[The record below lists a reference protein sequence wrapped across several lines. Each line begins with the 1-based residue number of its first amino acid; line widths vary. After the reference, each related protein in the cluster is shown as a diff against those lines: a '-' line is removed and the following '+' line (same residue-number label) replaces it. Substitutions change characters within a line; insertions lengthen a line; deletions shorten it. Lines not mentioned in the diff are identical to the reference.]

1 MIKTNPPQTPP
12 MDASDDHCK
21 RFHPSLI
28 HFGTIKRPHLL
39 RSMYGQVMD
48 GSCEEINIE
57 SGESKCEIAMHGLR
71 T

>member
-1 MIKTNPPQTPP
+1 MIKTNPPQTPWMP
-12 MDASDDHCK
+12 RMIAVSDST
-21 RFHPSLI
+21 PPLI
-28 HFGTIKRPHLL
+28 HFGMIKWLDLL

-48 GSCEEINIE
+48 GSCEEIHIE